1 MCKSKLLFGVFLIV
15 VVFFRKKAFGFEISE
30 ALQLQSEGSKSLG
43 ECHELRSRMSRILD
57 DVSRIMAMEAM
68 CNCGGGWWLYSR
80 SSLANA
86 NYLYFNLPHLPVL
99 DRTVDSRKIQIK
111 IETDPQFLGAFWKT
125 TSSFFDAKND
135 KKCIVANTLYSA
147 LKALNEE
154 G

>member
-1 MCKSKLLFGVFLIV
+1 MMLVGLWLWKQCAIAV
-15 VVFFRKKAFGFEISE
+15 E
-30 ALQLQSEGSKSLG
+30 
-43 ECHELRSRMSRILD
+43 
-57 DVSRIMAMEAM
+57 
-68 CNCGGGWWLYSR
+68 GGGFIRVAAWQTLY
-80 SSLANA
+80 
-86 NYLYFNLPHLPVL
+86 YLYFNLPHLPVL